1 MQKRKSGGKN
11 GLIHLGAKGVSN
23 MRRLAIA
30 ALVAVAG
37 CNSAV
42 TVPEDTVLYEVPGTG
57 TASSAGGSDP
67 FVASIDTSLSTPG
80 ATAPAGTP
88 SGTPI
93 DDDQINLMQ
102 WTLEQQKIDAAAAE
116 PKLVVVSPT
125 ALPSRVGDANIAL
138 YAQQTTN
145 AVGQRLYKRSG
156 MGIGGACGRYR
167 TADDAQRAFLAAGG
181 PQADPQGLDPDGD
194 GFACRWDPAPYRAL
208 KI

>member
-1 MQKRKSGGKN
+1 MQKPKSGGKTE
-11 GLIHLGAKGVSN
+11 LIHLGAKGVSN

-30 ALVAVAG
+30 ALFALAG

-57 TASSAGGSDP
+57 TASSAGGRDP
-67 FVASIDTSLSTPG
+67 FVSSIDNSLSTPG
-80 ATAPAGTP
+80 ATAVAGTP
-88 SGTPI
+88 SGKPI

-116 PKLVVVSPT
+116 RKLEEDRAKLVVVPPT

-145 AVGQRLYKRSG
+145 AVGEH
-156 MGIGGACGRYR
+156 GR
-167 TADDAQRAFLAAGG
+167 
-181 PQADPQGLDPDGD
+181 
-194 GFACRWDPAPYRAL
+194 
-208 KI
+208 